1 MVGVTAPTMAGG
13 ILGTASGNSSWVKCI
28 VSNCKNDGSYNVTN
42 GTYGGTICGNNRG
55 LTIK

>member
-1 MVGVTAPTMAGG
+1 MAGG